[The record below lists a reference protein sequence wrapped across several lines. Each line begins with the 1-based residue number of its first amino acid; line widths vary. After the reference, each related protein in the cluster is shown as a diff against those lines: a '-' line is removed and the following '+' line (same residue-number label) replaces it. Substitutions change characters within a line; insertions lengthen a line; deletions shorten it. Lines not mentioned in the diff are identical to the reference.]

1 MKNHREWKA
10 LLAVSLVFSAFV
22 SPSRA
27 QLPGLNEQPWIGYFA
42 GYENARYRFGLSSV
56 GRMTITPMAGRDQ
69 AVSPFLAVDVHVGI
83 LETLPDGKTVMKEL
97 KVETLECADPATDEL
112 EKTVVRGKVTGDA
125 AFEVTIEQARG
136 VMSMSGKLLEPGTLK
151 NPLKFVIRAVFPS
164 VYRHANADLKD
175 KKAEKAFEKK
185 IEDDEVNLKWT
196 DGTRKK
202 ITNEKEVLVGTPD
215 FNGPG
220 IAEIEVEMASYKG
233 RTFQFSASEGSSM
246 TVWNAKSAL
255 IHEGFRIEWSAD
267 PAKDKDGKARF
278 TFQVK

>member
-1 MKNHREWKA
+1 M
-10 LLAVSLVFSAFV
+10 AVSLVFSSFV
-22 SPSRA
+22 SPSQA

-42 GYENARYRFGLSSV
+42 GFENARYRFGLSSV
-56 GRMTITPMAGRDQ
+56 GRMTITPMFGRDK
-69 AVSPFLAVDVHVGI
+69 AASPFLAVDVHVGI

-97 KVETLECADPATDEL
+97 KVETLECAEPATAEF
-112 EKTVVRGKVTGDA
+112 EKAVIRGKVTGDA
-125 AFEVTIEQARG
+125 GYEVTIEQIRG
-136 VMSMSGKLLEPGTLK
+136 VISMSGKLLEPGTLT
-151 NPLKFVIRAVFPS
+151 NPLKFVVRAVFPS
-164 VYRHANADLKD
+164 VYRHSDADLKD

-202 ITNEKEVLVGTPD
+202 ITNEKEVLFSTPE

-220 IAEIEVEMASYKG
+220 ITDIEVEMASYRD
-233 RTFQFSASEGSSM
+233 RTFLFSASEGSTM

-267 PAKDKDGKARF
+267 PAKDKAGKARF